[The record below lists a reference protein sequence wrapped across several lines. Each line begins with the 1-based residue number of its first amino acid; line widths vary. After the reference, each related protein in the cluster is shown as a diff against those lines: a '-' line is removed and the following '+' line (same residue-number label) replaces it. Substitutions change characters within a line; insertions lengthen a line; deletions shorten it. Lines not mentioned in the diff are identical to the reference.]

1 MRGAGALIALG
12 LLLATPAP
20 AENPVR
26 EIPLLNVELLDSKGV
41 KRKLTG
47 FHMLNGDFRFQG
59 YRGSAEIEVSYHKIR
74 GITVSPPETPG
85 GRMRADLLLRTG
97 RTVKTAFDER
107 EGEILFAAFHEFD
120 RVTFF
125 FRDIREL
132 KFLGRTRREDL
143 PAFGK
148 GTGAVDARIRDREG
162 LSTEVTGF
170 RRAPGEATLAL
181 VHGATS
187 VTVPLRA
194 LRSFE
199 MQHDLKLDKL
209 VGVAVLR
216 SGTKMKFVI
225 PTYEEERLYRAD
237 AEFGPL
243 RIRLRDLREVVVH
256 RSTPKL
262 RPLDPLE
269 AARGKAVE
277 EDRPVR

>member
-1 MRGAGALIALG
+1 MRGAGAVIALG
-12 LLLATPAP
+12 LLLADPVP

-26 EIPLLNVELLDSKGV
+26 EIPLLNAELLDSKGV
-41 KRKLTG
+41 RRKVTG

-59 YRGSAEIEVSYHKIR
+59 YLGSSEIEVSYARIR
-74 GITVSPPETPG
+74 GIDVAPAEVPG
-85 GRMRADLLLRTG
+85 GRMRAHLLLRSG
-97 RTVKTAFDER
+97 RTVKATFDER
-107 EGEILFAAFHEFD
+107 EGEILFAAFTEFG

-132 KFLGRTRREDL
+132 KFEGRTRRADL

-148 GTGAVDARIRDREG
+148 GTGAVDARMRDRQG
-162 LSTEVTGF
+162 VSVDVTGF
-170 RRAPGEATLAL
+170 RRSPGESTLSV

-194 LRSFE
+194 LKSFT
-199 MQHDLKLDKL
+199 MRHDPKLDKV

-216 SGTKMKFVI
+216 SGAKMPFIV
-225 PTYEEERLYRAD
+225 PTFEEERLYRAD

-243 RIRLRDLREVVVH
+243 RVRLRDLREVIV
-256 RSTPKL
+256 RGPTPEL

-269 AARGKAVE
+269 AARGRVVE
-277 EDRPVR
+277 EDRPLR